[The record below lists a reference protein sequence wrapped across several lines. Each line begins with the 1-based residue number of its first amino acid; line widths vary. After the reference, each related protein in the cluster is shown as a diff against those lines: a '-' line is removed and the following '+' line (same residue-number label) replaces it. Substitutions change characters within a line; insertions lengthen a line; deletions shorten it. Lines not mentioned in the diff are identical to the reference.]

1 MHYKTT
7 RIEAPFKYKNHFL
20 DLVIYKNRFLYSS
33 FYGTLENC
41 LESSTSTFHRE
52 LIFFRISRIFCC
64 SELFLFFMTHRK
76 KNRKTIHSK
85 KKVAEKL
92 FELEDEW

>member
-52 LIFFRISRIFCC
+52 LFFFEFPAFFVALNSFFFSWRI
-64 SELFLFFMTHRK
+64 EK
-76 KNRKTIHSK
+76 KIEKQFIRR